1 MFNLGGTQTLIV
13 DHFAEAG
20 AFLKESGGDE
30 TVLLPG
36 KQVPE
41 GTDVGSLLT
50 VFLYR
55 DSEDRLIATTQTPR
69 LQRGE
74 IALLTVKQT
83 SPIGAFLDWGLAK
96 DLFLPFKETK
106 GEIRPGQQVLVT
118 LYVDKSRRLAASMR
132 VDRLL
137 SAESPYRAGD
147 RITGTVYAV
156 KDDIG
161 AFVAVDDRYFGLI
174 PRQELY
180 ARLKPGDPV
189 EARVTRVRPDGK
201 LDLSPR
207 KKAYAQ
213 MGPDAEVILEHL
225 QAAGGILGVGDK
237 SDAEL
242 IRTELSLSK
251 NAFKRAAGH
260 LLKEG
265 KIRIYDDRIEAAD
278 ERP

>member
-13 DHFAEAG
+13 DHFADAG
-20 AFLKESGGDE
+20 AFLKASGGTE

-50 VFLYR
+50 VFLYK
-55 DSEDRLIATTQTPR
+55 DSEDRLIATTQMPR
-69 LQRGE
+69 LQLGE
-74 IALLTVKQT
+74 TALLTVKQT

-106 GEIRPGQQVLVT
+106 GEVRPGQKVLVT
-118 LYVDKSRRLAASMR
+118 LYIDKSRRLAATMR

-137 SAESPYRAGD
+137 RADSPYKAGD
-147 RITGTVYAV
+147 KVAGTVYAV
-156 KDDIG
+156 KEEIG
-161 AFVAVDDRYFGLI
+161 AFVAVDGQYFGLI

-180 ARLKPGDPV
+180 ERLKPGDAV
-189 EARVTRVRPDGK
+189 ETRVMRVREDGK

-213 MGPDAEVILEHL
+213 MEPDAEVILAHL
-225 QAAGGILGVGDK
+225 AEAGGILGIGDK

-251 NAFKRAAGH
+251 NAFKRAAGR

-265 KIRIYDDRIEAAD
+265 KIRVYDDHIEAAD
-278 ERP
+278 CQP